1 MQNRYK
7 QCVSVSVFKFCKNL
21 GPSYM
26 SDMYSLMENPRTTRN
41 SIYKL
46 KLPLKSTN
54 MGQRSVSY
62 IGPKIWNNLPNE
74 CKLQEHP
81 NKFKHKIKDTFFA
94 NIRRT
99 NDDIYIYY

>member
-1 MQNRYK
+1 
-7 QCVSVSVFKFCKNL
+7 
-21 GPSYM
+21 
-26 SDMYSLMENPRTTRN
+26 MYSLIEKPCTTRN

-74 CKLQEHP
+74 CKLQENP

-94 NIRRT
+94 NIRRI